1 MDLIAASWPRAA
13 CWIALLIGAFAAL
26 SCGHYEKG
34 WDGEEYDDGS
44 GDAAARDD
52 DLPPIQAL
60 DDDDDDDTGD
70 DDDGGTPVPNWS
82 WVNDAG
88 ETVELYD
95 FMGSVVM
102 LNAGAGWC
110 VPCREEAPLLESDL
124 YQEYRDEGFEIIE
137 LLVEDNE
144 NNPPSQEFLQGWR
157 DEYGLTYTICADPA
171 WTLMPYFT
179 EGSLPFTLF
188 LDRAMVPRSS
198 RHGYDKAVYQG
209 VIEQLLE

>member
-1 MDLIAASWPRAA
+1 MRLSRVHLWFVLL
-13 CWIALLIGAFAAL
+13 ALGALTA
-26 SCGHYEKG
+26 SCGHYERQ
-34 WDGEEYDDGS
+34 WDGKEYGSDSEEGSDD
-44 GDAAARDD
+44 DE

-60 DDDDDDDTGD
+60 DDDDDDDAG

-137 LLVEDNE
+137 LLVEDNQ

-157 DEYGLTYTICADPA
+157 SEYGLTYTICADPA